1 MRRLAIALALL
12 AALCSAAPAA
22 GTGGVRWRPYADALK
37 EAGRAK
43 KLVMVVLHAKWCAPC
58 RVMARTTWVD
68 PAVVALANRAVV
80 PVEFDLD
87 ADAEPIRCGPE
98 TLPPSACASLYWRT
112 PGLPAFVL
120 VDHEG
125 EFVHQEMGLFGPELM
140 KSFLEEVEKETPEIL
155 RELRAWKDSVA
166 RASK

>member
-1 MRRLAIALALL
+1 MNIAIGSDHRGAKFARLLTYNVLL
-12 AALCSAAPAA
+12 PNHYAAQSE
-22 GTGGVRWRPYADALK
+22 Y
-37 EAGRAK
+37 
-43 KLVMVVLHAKWCAPC
+43 
-58 RVMARTTWVD
+58 
-68 PAVVALANRAVV
+68 
-80 PVEFDLD
+80 LD